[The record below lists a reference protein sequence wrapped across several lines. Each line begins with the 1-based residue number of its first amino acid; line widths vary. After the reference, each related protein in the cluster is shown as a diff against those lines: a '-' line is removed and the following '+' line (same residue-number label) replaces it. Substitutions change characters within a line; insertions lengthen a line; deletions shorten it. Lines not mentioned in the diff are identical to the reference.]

1 MFIMLVFTETTCV
14 TGKVKIVLQFY
25 VCAQNSL

>member
-1 MFIMLVFTETTCV
+1 MFIMLVFTETTGV
-14 TGKVKIVLQFY
+14 TGKVKITLQFY

>member
-1 MFIMLVFTETTCV
+1 MFIMLVFTEATGV